1 MDQCININDVST
13 MIDEIAN
20 RFLTTIRRS
29 WERDAFSG
37 RHFYRMP
44 IAFGIINQVNDEIMD

>member
-29 WERDAFSG
+29 WERDAF
-37 RHFYRMP
+37 
-44 IAFGIINQVNDEIMD
+44 